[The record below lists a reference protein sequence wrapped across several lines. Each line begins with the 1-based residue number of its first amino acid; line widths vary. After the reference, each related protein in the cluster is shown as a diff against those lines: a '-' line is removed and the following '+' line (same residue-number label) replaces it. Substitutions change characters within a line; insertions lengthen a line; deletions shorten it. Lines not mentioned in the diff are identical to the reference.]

1 LPNENRSLLQEKL
14 FILTLLQESF
24 PYRTS
29 WLVFMAICANGEE
42 GVVDSANKWESFHS
56 LLEKLFDELKEGNE
70 KMNIIGDL
78 SLNVVYECI
87 VFGML
92 HCIPNSEK
100 LLRADTHLRN
110 FEPLLRGL
118 KLSDLYYDTS
128 KGGLQRFLFNLPQGM
143 LNDVMSYRSHCVPA
157 MVENE
162 NNNRN
167 GEEGMVKWTTAPRKY
182 STISELSPLLASTDS
197 KEAGQAMVI
206 HEAMPRNRNNSLD
219 NDLPRNEN
227 NSSNNDQALVE
238 WFGKMITQL
247 IPFAAE

>member
-1 LPNENRSLLQEKL
+1 
-14 FILTLLQESF
+14 
-24 PYRTS
+24 
-29 WLVFMAICANGEE
+29 MAICANGEE

-56 LLEKLFDELKEGNE
+56 LLEKLFDELNEGNE

-206 HEAMPRNRNNSLD
+206 HEAMPRND
-219 NDLPRNEN
+219 
-227 NSSNNDQALVE
+227 NSSSDNNQAVAEEKGYEIMEYPLTSSSLPKEEKVKVQEQKEEEEPTLVE
-238 WFGKMITQL
+238 WFGKTITQL